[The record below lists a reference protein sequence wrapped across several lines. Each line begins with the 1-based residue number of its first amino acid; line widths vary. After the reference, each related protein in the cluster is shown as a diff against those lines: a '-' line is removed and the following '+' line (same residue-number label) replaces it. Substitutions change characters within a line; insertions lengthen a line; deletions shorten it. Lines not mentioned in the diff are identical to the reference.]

1 MKPQQI
7 AALKALTDATRLR
20 IAGRIAGSPA
30 TVDQLV
36 DGLEISRRDV
46 VRHVAVMRAAGIV
59 ANEPDGLISLRR
71 DALMNLGRDLD
82 ELHREAEH
90 RATEAFSASADIDP
104 GDARILRG
112 FFEDGRLTS
121 IPATET
127 KRRVVLRYLRDQCF
141 AEDRAYPEKEVNQRL
156 ALFHPDVAALRRYM
170 VDAGIMTRESGLY
183 RRPDGP

>member
-36 DGLEISRRDV
+36 DELEIRRPDV
-46 VRHVAVMRAAGIV
+46 VRHLAVMRAAGIV
-59 ANEPDGLISLRR
+59 ADEPDGLISLRR
-71 DALMNLGRDLD
+71 DTLMNLGRDLD
-82 ELHREAEH
+82 GLHRQAQH
-90 RATEAFSASADIDP
+90 RAAEPFSAGNNIEP
-104 GDARILRG
+104 GDAKVLRG

-121 IPATET
+121 IPATES
-127 KRRVVLRYLRDQCF
+127 KRLIVLRYLRDQCF
-141 AEDRAYPEKEVNQRL
+141 VEDRSYPEKEVNQRL

-170 VDAGIMTRESGLY
+170 VDAGIMTRDSGLY
-183 RRPDGP
+183 RRGLA